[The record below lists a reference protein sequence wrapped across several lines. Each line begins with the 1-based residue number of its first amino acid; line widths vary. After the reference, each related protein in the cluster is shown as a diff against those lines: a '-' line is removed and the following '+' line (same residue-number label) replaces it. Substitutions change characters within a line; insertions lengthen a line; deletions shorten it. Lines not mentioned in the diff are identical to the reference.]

1 MASSAGVSFDRMI
14 ALIAVGSE
22 TTRLSAETMGNA
34 WKSMLSRFQQ
44 VKAGADVDE
53 MGESINNVEKVLNK
67 FNIQMRT
74 TDGEFRIF
82 QDVLDDVAL
91 SWENF
96 SSVERAQIATAM
108 AGTYQRNTFT
118 AVMENYGKV
127 LDYTTESQNSAG
139 ISAEKYGAYMD
150 SMEAKLAQLTAT
162 WEKFVNNLNT
172 EGAFDTIISTLESLI
187 NLLDTLLNDFGMSN
201 LIIPTILGA
210 LAGKTISSAG
220 NAIRSLSEDIGRLS
234 SASSTAGGIL
244 KAMGQNAQVAVSG
257 INLFSGAVGIAVG
270 VIGLIVT
277 AVDNYNRKQ
286 EELKQLALDS
296 ANAFQE
302 EYNSAS
308 NLLDEYEELNEKL
321 KDSNL
326 TTAERR
332 TLVEQL
338 STVQDGL
345 VDLYG
350 AEAEQLDLVNG
361 KYEDQLEIIR
371 KLSKEKLAQEMYDTQ
386 EEYEEAK
393 SELETHRANMQ
404 GREQTLPAGED
415 ISDLFEAYLKQ
426 NPDAQFAIGE
436 SSYGVGQQA
445 IKIEADADLEQAQKD
460 LKAFSTFVESEAQKT
475 NRDVDAVLANLS
487 GTINSIWSESMSENQ
502 RLVEARVQQT
512 IFYND
517 ELNKLW
523 TDAESYVE
531 EYNQV
536 LADPEATNE
545 QKQNAIDAIQTV
557 RNEINS
563 AIIDEENSD
572 VMLEQFNS
580 IFEEMDKA
588 SEFDFWLKTDEQAHE
603 YLDTLQGLTGEQVEF
618 NRETLTNEQ
627 ERALAG
633 LEEKANEAGISFESL
648 IDILKEFGVLQLNS
662 AERTQAFNE
671 TLANAP
677 TYNETLSSFA
687 SEMENLS
694 GRLSSLNDV
703 VENFNQNGYITAD
716 MMQSIT
722 ENDLLPYLSMS
733 EGKLV
738 ANANALISDAEAA
751 ALDAKHKIALQAVSQ
766 IVAVAAEA
774 EAEKTNDATIAME
787 DQKKF
792 ANALATQ
799 FVYLAKTGAS
809 VAETQVAITKSLVA
823 SGQVSE
829 SVADRIQSDVE
840 NIISSAYMQF
850 DMIDSLAL
858 STIDLGKASGSTS
871 GSTDDLTDSLEKEKD
886 ALEDTKDAIQEEIDA
901 LKERQDVLDD
911 ERENLEDLI
920 EMYIKMFKQ
929 RLEDEKDA
937 LEELKDAEDQR
948 YEAVEDALDE
958 EEEKRQ
964 EYFDNEKDRIEK
976 LRDADS
982 DYYDERIEALENE
995 LDAYQDKIDKQ
1006 KELLQA
1012 KKEEQEYEEQLEEK
1026 VRDVAQIEAELAA
1039 LQFDDSIE
1047 AQRKK
1052 LELAEELREKQ
1063 EDLSDLQSDH
1073 EYDLQQDAL
1082 DKELERFEELQK
1094 KKQEALE
1101 KEQEE
1106 MEDYWDERLDALE
1119 KEQEAWEKD
1128 LEERRKWEE
1137 DNHNTIIQ
1145 NLDEQIKAIEKQI
1158 DDEKTL
1164 RLQAIEAIETK
1175 NQELY
1180 EALIEWNRTYGTGV
1194 DQDVIQKWEKAQD
1207 TLEKYDG
1214 VCDGVQETL
1223 EYIAKQNQEIV
1234 DKTAELE
1241 AKMKDVETQITAIDD
1256 KMQAI
1261 KDDADGINNSLS
1273 KTNNYL
1279 GGSGGI
1285 IDNTDKFAE
1294 NAARARE
1301 ELDYANIAIGDM
1313 YRGLK
1318 KIEDVSQG
1326 SHTWYNP
1333 ADNTTISKYHT
1344 GTSYVQSSDED
1355 RKISKAMGLKSDEVV
1370 RILKVG
1376 EAVIPKNEN
1385 LNKLR
1390 SSENIISQSATYRTN
1405 EIIKNSQSYSND
1417 NSSNLTIS
1425 IGDTII
1431 QGNAD
1436 NSIISK
1442 LDEYK
1447 KSIVNEVFSRINKH
1461 TALSGFRNTK
1471 SYI

>member
-74 TDGEFRIF
+74 TDGEFRVF

-96 SSVERAQIATAM
+96 SSVEQAQIATAM

-127 LDYTTESQNSAG
+127 LDYTTESQNAAG

-150 SMEAKLAQLTAT
+150 SMEAKINQLVAT

-172 EGAFDTIISTLESLI
+172 EGAFDTIISTLENLI

-234 SASSTAGGIL
+234 SASSTAGGVL

-257 INLFSGAVGIAVG
+257 INLLSGAVGIAVG
-270 VIGLIVT
+270 VISLIVT

-426 NPDAQFAIGE
+426 NPDAQFTIGE

-475 NRDVDAVLANLS
+475 NRDVDAVLTNLS

-588 SEFDFWLKTDEQAHE
+588 SGFDFWLKTDEQAHE

-633 LEEKANEAGISFESL
+633 LEEKANEASISFESL

-671 TLANAP
+671 ALANAP
-677 TYNETLSSFA
+677 TYNETLSGFA
-687 SEMENLS
+687 TEMENLS

-703 VENFNQNGYITAD
+703 VESFNQNGYITAD

-751 ALDAKHKIALQAVSQ
+751 ALDAKHKVALQAVSQ

-774 EAEKTNDATIAME
+774 EAEKTNDATIAMA
-787 DQKKF
+787 DQNKF

-799 FVYLAKTGAS
+799 FVYLAQTGAS
-809 VAETQVAITKSLVA
+809 VAETQVAITRSLVA

-858 STIDLGKASGSTS
+858 STIDLGGASGSAA

-886 ALEDTKDAIQEEIDA
+886 ALEDTKDAIQEEINA

-964 EYFDNEKDRIEK
+964 EYFDNEKDRIEE

-1194 DQDVIQKWEKAQD
+1194 
-1207 TLEKYDG
+1207 TL
-1214 VCDGVQETL
+1214 VCPLCTV
-1223 EYIAKQNQEIV
+1223 
-1234 DKTAELE
+1234 
-1241 AKMKDVETQITAIDD
+1241 MC
-1256 KMQAI
+1256 
-1261 KDDADGINNSLS
+1261 
-1273 KTNNYL
+1273 
-1279 GGSGGI
+1279 
-1285 IDNTDKFAE
+1285 
-1294 NAARARE
+1294 
-1301 ELDYANIAIGDM
+1301 
-1313 YRGLK
+1313 
-1318 KIEDVSQG
+1318 IE
-1326 SHTWYNP
+1326 
-1333 ADNTTISKYHT
+1333 
-1344 GTSYVQSSDED
+1344 
-1355 RKISKAMGLKSDEVV
+1355 
-1370 RILKVG
+1370 
-1376 EAVIPKNEN
+1376 
-1385 LNKLR
+1385 
-1390 SSENIISQSATYRTN
+1390 
-1405 EIIKNSQSYSND
+1405 
-1417 NSSNLTIS
+1417 
-1425 IGDTII
+1425 
-1431 QGNAD
+1431 
-1436 NSIISK
+1436 
-1442 LDEYK
+1442 
-1447 KSIVNEVFSRINKH
+1447 
-1461 TALSGFRNTK
+1461 
-1471 SYI
+1471 